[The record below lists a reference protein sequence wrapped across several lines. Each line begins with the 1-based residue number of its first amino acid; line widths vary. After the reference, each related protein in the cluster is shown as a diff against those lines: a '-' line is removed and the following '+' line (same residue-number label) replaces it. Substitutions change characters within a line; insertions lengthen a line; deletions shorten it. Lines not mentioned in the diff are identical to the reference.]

1 MRTAFPEG
9 EDSDR
14 GQRRRGRHQGISHMT
29 YMIGGRD
36 MFTFVVTCYNQA
48 DVVPDMLESIRYQI
62 ERYGQ
67 GQTFQLIVTDDGSK
81 DNSCRVI
88 NRWLEENGKLFVRIN
103 RLFRDENAGICV
115 NYVDALRLVE
125 GERFVAVNGDD
136 LLAPY
141 NLFDITAKLD
151 EYDMVCTAFL
161 KFTGEGDIVRRY
173 GTYLEVALQKFIRG
187 KTLYRCIK
195 LGFPIMGTAVYR
207 KSLLSESVLDF
218 ILRFRTVN
226 DRACFQKILDENRDI
241 RVCYVNRPIILYRIS
256 DTSISNFNSPTRVLH
271 NREVAGL
278 CRIEREKEK
287 SPVFRLLLF
296 VQEKSAVFRTSP
308 SRYMRLLRFCS
319 PYFAVMLWLYVRHYG
334 HIRELERQL
343 VDGHRE
349 DCREHYLAM
358 ANSAAGKQFTIS

>member
-48 DVVPDMLESIRYQI
+48 DVVQDMLESIRYQI

-256 DTSISNFNSPTRVLH
+256 GRGRKKPLTS
-271 NREVAGL
+271 
-278 CRIEREKEK
+278 
-287 SPVFRLLLF
+287 
-296 VQEKSAVFRTSP
+296 
-308 SRYMRLLRFCS
+308 
-319 PYFAVMLWLYVRHYG
+319 W
-334 HIRELERQL
+334 
-343 VDGHRE
+343 
-349 DCREHYLAM
+349 
-358 ANSAAGKQFTIS
+358 